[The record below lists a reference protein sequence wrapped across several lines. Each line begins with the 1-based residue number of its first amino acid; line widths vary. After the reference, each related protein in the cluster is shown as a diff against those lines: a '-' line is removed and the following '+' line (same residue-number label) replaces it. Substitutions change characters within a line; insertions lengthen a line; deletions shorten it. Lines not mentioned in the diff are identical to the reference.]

1 MVVLRHLI
9 EATALILLF
18 GILRLLPLDAASG
31 LGSFL
36 GRRIGPLMKAHKT
49 AEKNLA
55 FAFPEKSEEERKKI
69 LAGMWDNLGRTAAEL
84 PHLPGKKLIA
94 RVTII
99 GAKYMQPGL
108 PSLFFS
114 GHLGNW
120 ELLPFTAQDQGVRI
134 ALAYRQANN
143 PYVDKIV
150 AWLRSVHSSGMF
162 HKGPSGAIKLVRA
175 LKSGQSL
182 AMLVDQKMND
192 GIAVP
197 FFGREAM
204 TAPAL
209 AQFSLRYGM
218 PILPARMIRKGGA
231 HFEGAIY
238 SPLAYEK
245 TGDSEKDVRTIM
257 TTINTILESW
267 IREYPEQWFWVH
279 KRWPNA

>member
-1 MVVLRHLI
+1 MVRLRHLI
-9 EATALILLF
+9 EATALIVLF
-18 GILRLLPLDAASG
+18 SILRLLPLDTASWI
-31 LGSFL
+31 GSFL
-36 GRRIGPLMKAHKT
+36 ARHIGPCMKAHKT

-69 LAGMWDNLGRTAAEL
+69 LDGMWDNLGRTAAEL
-84 PHLPGKKLIA
+84 PHLPGKKLIV
-94 RVTII
+94 RVKII
-99 GAKYMQPGL
+99 GAEYMQPGL

-143 PYVDKIV
+143 PYVDNIV
-150 AWLRSVHSSGMF
+150 ARLRSTHSSGMF

-175 LKSGQSL
+175 LKGGQSL
-182 AMLVDQKMND
+182 AMLVDQKMNN
-192 GIAVP
+192 GITVP
-197 FFGREAM
+197 FFGHPAM

-218 PILPARMIRKGGA
+218 PILPARMIRKGGV
-231 HFEGAIY
+231 HFEGVIY
-238 SPLAYEK
+238 SPLVYEK
-245 TGDSEKDVRTIM
+245 TGNEAHDILAIM
-257 TTINTILESW
+257 TAVNAQLEAW

-279 KRWPNA
+279 RRWPN